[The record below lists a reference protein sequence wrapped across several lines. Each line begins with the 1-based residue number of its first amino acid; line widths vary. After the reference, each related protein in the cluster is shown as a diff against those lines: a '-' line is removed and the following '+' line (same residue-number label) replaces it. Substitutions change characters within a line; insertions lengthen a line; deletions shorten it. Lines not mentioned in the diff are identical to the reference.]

1 MIFSEPFTFLNPVD
15 HMRAMRAGNFIDEI
29 FLYSGLSH
37 EVWIKFCDKDY
48 LITSFP
54 RRIKAGIYVA
64 NLRAKGF
71 DAYINPLH
79 INS

>member
-1 MIFSEPFTFLNPVD
+1 
-15 HMRAMRAGNFIDEI
+15 MRAMRAGNFIDEI

-37 EVWIKFCDKDY
+37 EVWVKFCDKDY

>member
-1 MIFSEPFTFLNPVD
+1 MIFPEPFEHLNPRYY
-15 HMRAMRAGNFIDEI
+15 MRQGIFADEI

-64 NLRAKGF
+64 NLHAKGF
-71 DAYINPLH
+71 DAYTKDVK
-79 INS
+79 

>member
-37 EVWIKFCDKDY
+37 EVWIKFRDKDY

-64 NLRAKGF
+64 NLHAKGF
-71 DAYINPLH
+71 DAYTKDVK
-79 INS
+79 